1 MGNYKRRSV
10 FLYQLLDRM
19 ENVTV
24 EDKMPA
30 RKLET
35 LRDVQQPFYLR
46 QYMEEHPRMSFDK
59 TISVTM
65 LVSPEI
71 MEAVR
76 TEFCVKAAWWIPEKT
91 KYRVRIVS
99 TKNAI
104 CNWVINVTDHIIIES
119 SSDKSIFDVL
129 CNRATSIMNVYRLQA
144 EM

>member
-1 MGNYKRRSV
+1 MNLKMTEGKKV
-10 FLYQLLDRM
+10 KKALLVIDM
-19 ENVTV
+19 QNVCVGKNHAT
-24 EDKMPA
+24 
-30 RKLET
+30 
-35 LRDVQQPFYLR
+35 
-46 QYMEEHPRMSFDK
+46 
-59 TISVTM
+59 SVTM